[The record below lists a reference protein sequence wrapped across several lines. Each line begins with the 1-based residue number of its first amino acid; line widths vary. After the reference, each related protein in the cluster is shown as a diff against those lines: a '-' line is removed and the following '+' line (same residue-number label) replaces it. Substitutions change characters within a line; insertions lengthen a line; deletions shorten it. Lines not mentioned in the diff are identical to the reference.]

1 MISIQTLH
9 RRSSGNLR
17 MNMNSVPV
25 HMRHLLQYKRVC
37 SYCRRSGH
45 KEEDCIL
52 HNVDS
57 EMDKENVLPKT
68 SSSSSSSS
76 SSSPSL
82 FYSSDYLTNKKTI
95 TKEEATELIP
105 SQFWLLH
112 QDPVKVFLNNNN
124 IHNYRTQQQ
133 WNKKIQYKKPLV

>member
-17 MNMNSVPV
+17 MNINSVPV

-57 EMDKENVLPKT
+57 EMDKENVLPKI
-68 SSSSSSSS
+68 SSSS
-76 SSSPSL
+76 SL
-82 FYSSDYLTNKKTI
+82 FYSSHYLTNKKTI

-105 SQFWLLH
+105 SQFWLLN

-133 WNKKIQYKKPLV
+133 WNKKIQYKKPLM

>member
-68 SSSSSSSS
+68 SSSSS
-76 SSSPSL
+76 L
-82 FYSSDYLTNKKTI
+82 FYSSHYSTNKKTI

-105 SQFWLLH
+105 SQFWLLN

-133 WNKKIQYKKPLV
+133 WNKKIQYKKPLM

>member
-25 HMRHLLQYKRVC
+25 HMRNLLQYKRVC

-68 SSSSSSSS
+68 SSSSS
-76 SSSPSL
+76 L
-82 FYSSDYLTNKKTI
+82 FYSSHYLTNKKTI

-105 SQFWLLH
+105 SQFWLLN

-133 WNKKIQYKKPLV
+133 WNKKIQYKKPLM

>member
-9 RRSSGNLR
+9 KRSSGNIR

-45 KEEDCIL
+45 KEEDCLL

-57 EMDKENVLPKT
+57 EIDKENVLPRT
-68 SSSSSSSS
+68 PSS
-76 SSSPSL
+76 SSSPSPSSL
-82 FYSSDYLTNKKTI
+82 FYSSHYSTNKRTI

-105 SQFWLLH
+105 SQFWLLN
-112 QDPVKVFLNNNN
+112 QDPVKIFLNNNN

-133 WNKKIQYKKPLV
+133 WNKKIQYKKPLM

>member
-1 MISIQTLH
+1 
-9 RRSSGNLR
+9 

-68 SSSSSSSS
+68 SSSSS
-76 SSSPSL
+76 L
-82 FYSSDYLTNKKTI
+82 FYSSHYSTNKKTI

-105 SQFWLLH
+105 SQFWLLN

-133 WNKKIQYKKPLV
+133 WNKKIQYKKPLM

>member
-1 MISIQTLH
+1 
-9 RRSSGNLR
+9 
-17 MNMNSVPV
+17 MNSVPI
-25 HMRHLLQYKRVC
+25 HMRNLLQYKHVC

-57 EMDKENVLPKT
+57 EIDKENVLPRT

-76 SSSPSL
+76 SSSL
-82 FYSSDYLTNKKTI
+82 FYSSHYSTNKRTI
-95 TKEEATELIP
+95 TKEEAREVIP
-105 SQFWLLH
+105 SQFWLLD

-133 WNKKIQYKKPLV
+133 WNKKIQYRKPLV

>member
-68 SSSSSSSS
+68 SSSSS
-76 SSSPSL
+76 L
-82 FYSSDYLTNKKTI
+82 FYSSHYSTNKKTI

-105 SQFWLLH
+105 SQFWLLN

-133 WNKKIQYKKPLV
+133 WNKKIQYKKPPV

>member
-9 RRSSGNLR
+9 SRSSGNLR

-57 EMDKENVLPKT
+57 EMDKENVLPKN
-68 SSSSSSSS
+68 SSSSF
-76 SSSPSL
+76 PSL
-82 FYSSDYLTNKKTI
+82 FYSSHYLTNKKTI

-105 SQFWLLH
+105 SQFWLLN

>member
-9 RRSSGNLR
+9 RRSSSGNLR
-17 MNMNSVPV
+17 INMNSVPI
-25 HMRHLLQYKRVC
+25 HMRNLLQYKHVC

-57 EMDKENVLPKT
+57 EIDKENVLPRT

-76 SSSPSL
+76 SSSL
-82 FYSSDYLTNKKTI
+82 FYSSHYSTNKRTI
-95 TKEEATELIP
+95 TKEEAREVIP
-105 SQFWLLH
+105 SQFWLLD

-133 WNKKIQYKKPLV
+133 WNKKIQYRKPLV

>member
-68 SSSSSSSS
+68 SSSSS
-76 SSSPSL
+76 L
-82 FYSSDYLTNKKTI
+82 FYSSHYLTNKKTI

-105 SQFWLLH
+105 SQFWLLN

-133 WNKKIQYKKPLV
+133 WNKKIQYKKPLM

>member
-25 HMRHLLQYKRVC
+25 HMRNLLQYKRVC

-68 SSSSSSSS
+68 SSSSS
-76 SSSPSL
+76 PSL
-82 FYSSDYLTNKKTI
+82 FYSSHYLTNKKTI

-105 SQFWLLH
+105 PQFWLLN

>member
-68 SSSSSSSS
+68 SSS
-76 SSSPSL
+76 PSL
-82 FYSSDYLTNKKTI
+82 FYSSHYLTNKKTI

-105 SQFWLLH
+105 SQFWLLN

-133 WNKKIQYKKPLV
+133 WNKKIQYKKPPV